1 MEFHHNMP
9 TIEVIDDDPYM
20 REFLNILFKSESY
33 VVRTHA
39 SARSF
44 LQSTRS
50 ENGCIVT
57 DVYNWEFSWLDLLS
71 ELAGRHNRLPVIIIT
86 GRANVRLIVAAMKL
100 GAFDIFL
107 RPFDP
112 DDLVATVRAALS
124 FAAEG
129 VDRGVRSGVV

>member
-1 MEFHHNMP
+1 
-9 TIEVIDDDPYM
+9 M

-33 VVRTHA
+33 AVRTHA

-71 ELAGRHNRLPVIIIT
+71 ELAGRHNSLPVIIIT